1 MIEVVE
7 RSAASTMVQAANE
20 QLTELQAAIES
31 LDQRISEAQVELA
44 AIADAREDCAH
55 RLSTARAETERLS
68 GENDQAVAYAKLAH
82 KTPNQS
88 RAVKAAS
95 DAKKA
100 MQTAQGKLSKLEAET
115 TEADQVADAREL
127 ELGKQVQL
135 WHLERA
141 AREDEVQAVMRGRA
155 QALKELGEEQYAKLL
170 QGYQAKQKQVDQ
182 VAAHL
187 VDLQV
192 GLHDL
197 YESSIQD
204 LKDWPDLQR
213 EFAGLRP
220 VDDPTSGVIEATLA
234 YMDMLLREG
243 TDVRMGLPMP
253 WDMRDCLFVREGEA
267 FTPGQLAERRRKLQQ
282 VLDAYRQLT
291 ANENPERR

>member
-1 MIEVVE
+1 MIETVE
-7 RSAASTMVQAANE
+7 RSAAATMVASANE
-20 QLTELQAAIES
+20 QLTELQAAINS

-44 AIADAREDCAH
+44 AIADAREDRAH
-55 RLSTARAETERLS
+55 RLSMARSEASRLS
-68 GENDQAVAYAKLAH
+68 EAEHQAVAYAKLAH

-100 MQTAQGKLSKLEAET
+100 LQTAQGKLSKLEAET
-115 TEADQVADAREL
+115 TEADQVADARDL
-127 ELGKQVQL
+127 ELGKQLQL

-141 AREDEVQAVMRGRA
+141 AREDEVQAVMKGRA
-155 QALKELGEEQYAKLL
+155 QALKELGEERYAKLL
-170 QGYQAKQKQVDQ
+170 QGYQAKQKGVDQ
-182 VAAHL
+182 AASYL

-197 YESSIQD
+197 YEAAIQD
-204 LKDWPDLQR
+204 LKDWTDLRR
-213 EFAGLRP
+213 EFASLRP
-220 VDDPTSGVIEATLA
+220 VDDPTARVIEATLA

-267 FTPGQLAERRRKLQQ
+267 FTPGQLAERRHRLQQ
-282 VLDAYRQLT
+282 VLDAYRVYA
-291 ANENPERR
+291 ANETA

>member
-1 MIEVVE
+1 MIETVE

-44 AIADAREDCAH
+44 AIADAREDRAH

-68 GENDQAVAYAKLAH
+68 GEHDQVVAYAKLAH
-82 KTPNQS
+82 RTPNQS
-88 RAVKAAS
+88 RAIKAAS

-100 MQTAQGKLSKLEAET
+100 MQAAQGKLSKLEAET

-127 ELGKQVQL
+127 ELGKQLQL

-155 QALKELGEEQYAKLL
+155 QALKELGEERYAALL
-170 QGYQAKQKQVDQ
+170 QGYQTKQRQLDQ
-182 VAAHL
+182 TASYL

-192 GLHDL
+192 CLHDL

-213 EFAGLRP
+213 EFIGLRP
-220 VDDPTSGVIEATLA
+220 VDDPTSRVIEATLA
-234 YMDMLLREG
+234 YEDVLLREG
-243 TDVRMGLPMP
+243 LQVRMSLPMP
-253 WDMRDCLFVREGEA
+253 WDMRDVLYVREGEM
-267 FTPGQLAERRRKLQQ
+267 FTPGLLDERRRRLQQ
-282 VLDAYRQLT
+282 VLDAYRQLA
-291 ANENPERR
+291 ANETA

>member
-7 RSAASTMVQAANE
+7 RSAAATMVQAANE
-20 QLTELQAAIES
+20 QLTELHAAIES
-31 LDQRISEAQVELA
+31 LDQRISEANSELA
-44 AIADAREDCAH
+44 SLSDSHEHRTQSLSMARLEA
-55 RLSTARAETERLS
+55 ERLS

-82 KTPNQS
+82 RTPNQS

-100 MQTAQGKLSKLEAET
+100 MQTAQGTLSKLEAET
-115 TEADQVADAREL
+115 TEADQLADAREL
-127 ELGKQVQL
+127 ELGKQLQL

-155 QALKELGEEQYAKLL
+155 QALKELGEERYAKLL
-170 QGYQAKQKQVDQ
+170 QGYQAKQRQLDQ

-192 GLHDL
+192 CLHDL

-204 LKDWPDLQR
+204 LKDWPDLQH
-213 EFAGLRP
+213 EFASLRP
-220 VDDPTSGVIEATLA
+220 VDDPTSRVIEATLA
-234 YMDMLLREG
+234 YEDVLLREG
-243 TDVRMGLPMP
+243 LQVRMSLPMP
-253 WDMRDCLFVREGEA
+253 WDMRDVLYVREGEM
-267 FTPGQLAERRRKLQQ
+267 FTPGQLAERRRRLQQ
-282 VLDAYRQLT
+282 VLDAYRQLA
-291 ANENPERR
+291 ANETA